1 MSRSTRWSSKD
12 LEAALRDVQDRKV
25 PVRMAA
31 AAHGVPKSMLYDYA
45 SGKVE
50 FGSKRGPDT
59 ILAAA
64 EEQKLVDYAIHL
76 AEIGYGC
83 TKEHICD
90 TVKEILDKD
99 GRLNPFNNN

>member
-1 MSRSTRWSSKD
+1 MSRSTKWSSKD

-31 AAHGVPKSMLYDYA
+31 ATHGVPKSTLYDYA

-50 FGSKRGPDT
+50 FGTDT
-59 ILAAA
+59 MLTAT
-64 EEQKLVDYAIHL
+64 EEQKLVDYAIHM
-76 AEIGYGC
+76 AKIGYGC

-90 TVKEILDKD
+90 TVKEILDND
-99 GRLNPFNNN
+99 G